1 MEIIIVAPS
10 DKEEFMKW
18 FSVDLS
24 RDMKI
29 EIIPTS
35 VSVRQN
41 HIFIF
46 PRHEGKTAFEF
57 PIEHPFDDMM
67 RELEESLLPTLE
79 EIREKKRQ
87 KFQRRKHERAARN
100 SKSKN

>member
-1 MEIIIVAPS
+1 MEIIIVGLP
-10 DKEEFMKW
+10 DKEAVMKW

-24 RDMKI
+24 KDMEI

-57 PIEHPFDDMM
+57 PIKKSFDDMM

-79 EIREKKRQ
+79 EIREQKRQ
-87 KFQRRKHERAARN
+87 KFQRRKANR
-100 SKSKN
+100 